1 MSVFFEFAEWMTNL
15 SIVNG
20 VVWLAVLLVPHIVA
34 IFQGKVQSPGVDVS
48 GASGSYL
55 PQFLFYSSFTVATN
69 PEYPTMYAS
78 TVRFDLRLYLGC
90 SYTSGRCLTRLT
102 LLPPP
107 QVLFYLLFYIFFSMR
122 YYVNQRRD
130 WATPQ
135 TPPSP
140 HPTSPS
146 TGTISTSGAPPSMQT
161 PSSLRPNR

>member
-1 MSVFFEFAEWMTNL
+1 M
-15 SIVNG
+15 
-20 VVWLAVLLVPHIVA
+20 WLAVLLVPHIVA

-78 TVRFDLRLYLGC
+78 TVRFHLRLYLGC
-90 SYTSGRCLTRLT
+90 LYTSGRCLTRLT

-122 YYVNQRRD
+122 YDVNQRRAWVTPQIPHPTPHIPLYRYYVNQRR
-130 WATPQ
+130 ATFYAD
-135 TPPSP
+135 TFESETKSMK
-140 HPTSPS
+140 HARLLFTS
-146 TGTISTSGAPPSMQT
+146 
-161 PSSLRPNR
+161 

>member
-1 MSVFFEFAEWMTNL
+1 MTNL

-34 IFQGKVQSPGVDVS
+34 IFQGKVASPGVDVS

-78 TVRFDLRLYLGC
+78 TV
-90 SYTSGRCLTRLT
+90 
-102 LLPPP
+102 
-107 QVLFYLLFYIFFSMR
+107 LFYLLFYIFFSMR
-122 YYVNQRRD
+122 YDVTQRRA
-130 WATPQ
+130 WVTPQ
-135 TPPSP
+135 TP

-146 TGTISTSGAPPSMQT
+146 TGTISTSGAPPSMPT
-161 PSSLRPNR
+161 PSSPRPNR

>member
-34 IFQGKVQSPGVDVS
+34 IFQGKVASPGVDVS

-78 TVRFDLRLYLGC
+78 TVRFDLRFHLRLYLGC
-90 SYTSGRCLTRLT
+90 SYTSG
-102 LLPPP
+102 
-107 QVLFYLLFYIFFSMR
+107 
-122 YYVNQRRD
+122 
-130 WATPQ
+130 A
-135 TPPSP
+135 
-140 HPTSPS
+140 
-146 TGTISTSGAPPSMQT
+146 
-161 PSSLRPNR
+161 